1 MSTLDRNKL
10 RRLILKEIQKMKEDS
25 LRPMHDDPGR
35 QSYAASQGHH
45 CHECGYGMKEGDSVC
60 EQCGSMYEAE
70 LNEGGCGSCGTC
82 ESCMPIDSDLDDD
95 FIPDHMTL
103 QGGHD
108 FDEMQNAMFD
118 RCPHMKN
125 IEVEFD
131 YDDDDVKIGN
141 HQHYKGSYMAKSQ
154 MYKVAKYAQKLYH
167 MIPDGHNLED
177 WMRTKLAQIADDI
190 GEVYH
195 ALDHDI
201 YEGDI

>member
-1 MSTLDRNKL
+1 MSTLDRKKL

-25 LRPMHDDPGR
+25 LRSMHDDPGR
-35 QSYAASQGHH
+35 QNYVASKGHH
-45 CHECGYGMKEGDSVC
+45 CHKCGYGMKEGDSVC

-70 LNEGGCGSCGTC
+70 LNEGGCGCPPPCTGCG
-82 ESCMPIDSDLDDD
+82 PVDADLDDD
-95 FIPDHMTL
+95 FIPDHMTP

-108 FDEMQNAMFD
+108 FDEMQDAMFD
-118 RCPHMKN
+118 RFPHMKN

-131 YDDDDVKIGN
+131 YDDDVKIGN
-141 HQHYKGSYMAKSQ
+141 HKVFKGSYMAKSHL
-154 MYKVAKYAQKLYH
+154 YKVSKYAEKLYH

-177 WMRTKLAQIADDI
+177 WMRSKLAQIADDI

-201 YEGDI
+201 YEGDV